1 MTYLN
6 PIRLHF
12 AGQFQADPSTVN
24 NDIRH
29 YDTSEFKPGWQQ
41 LQTTR
46 ANPNGWWNPDGS
58 GSFRLVGCTVTSVAY
73 LESDGTTPTT
83 STTDS
88 IVGMQIMGANTRV
101 AGKLV
106 DLDPQQQM
114 VSQIWGMLVRLTNGT
129 TDLFSGPFA
138 AAPFTD
144 MWNRAQGAGSSG
156 DIGASAVYQSVIG
169 PVTWGDPGDSTLL
182 QQLIAA
188 APDGLLSIKF
198 NVDSY
203 NMNIGTPGFTLG
215 RCVGTIGPASPSEPQ
230 FFSLGRHLMPSYT
243 FDPRNGPT
251 PVGPMYFMP
260 CAVQGS
266 TLYADFGNALP
277 TTTPGSDMAPIGTV
291 QLGWL
296 DANENFNQLA
306 TLADY
311 TNAGWYEQ
319 TAGIQGFTIDPSTI
333 QSNRLAV
340 SVAGTTTLMENTG
353 GIYVRADNFVY
364 RVNANEA
371 ANVTVWGTQYG
382 TPVAGIQVSVAADS
396 TQLQGGAPIPND
408 PLTKN
413 IPVADPAQPANII
426 SFPDTLTTAA
436 NGQATLT
443 IGTINPNTPR
453 GYIDGQIFGIRPLP
467 AATAAALGNPPSI
480 LSDPN
485 APNAFGFDPW
495 DFVSVLVWDAYDQ
508 PATWANVAPILAQY
522 AVLYPVMDQLID
534 LTSETEVNQQAA
546 LLQLVFGLPVT
557 DPNSMPVTRDLSDA
571 KRAMLLEYLGAQVS
585 AAPSPTVVGAAPHG
599 MPVIIRRKV
608 VGKPPQFSATP
619 GAGADAGADAADGV
633 TTKDSKTLAMRNR
646 LGNRP
651 AGNK

>member
-1 MTYLN
+1 VTYLN

-29 YDTSEFKPGWQQ
+29 FDTSQFKPGWQQ
-41 LQTTR
+41 LG
-46 ANPNGWWNPDGS
+46 AGNDPNGWWNPDGS

-73 LESDGTTPTT
+73 LESSTPTT

-88 IVGMQIMGANTRV
+88 IVGMQIIGANTRV

-129 TDLFSGPFA
+129 TDLFSGAFA

-144 MWNRAQGAGSSG
+144 MWGRATHGRGSSVAG
-156 DIGASAVYQSVIG
+156 AVYQSVIG
-169 PVTWGDPGDSTLL
+169 PVTWGDPGNSTLL

-188 APDGLLSIKF
+188 APDGYLSIKF

-203 NMNIGTPGFTLG
+203 STGVGKPGFTLG

-230 FFSLGRHLMPSYT
+230 FFTLGRHLMPSYS
-243 FDPRNGPT
+243 FDPSNGPT

-260 CAVQGS
+260 CALQGS

-277 TTTPGSDMAPIGTV
+277 TSTPGSDMANIETV
-291 QLGWL
+291 QLGSL
-296 DANENFNQLA
+296 DANDNFTGLA
-306 TLADY
+306 TLENY
-311 TNAGWYEQ
+311 TKAGWYEQ
-319 TAGIQGFTIDPSTI
+319 TAGIQAFTIDPSAI

-364 RVNANEA
+364 RVNANEP

-382 TPVAGIQVSVAADS
+382 TPVAGIQISVAADA
-396 TQLQGGAPIPND
+396 TQLQGGAPTND
-408 PLTKN
+408 PLTNN
-413 IPVADPAQPANII
+413 ITVADPAQPANII
-426 SFPDTLTTAA
+426 SFPDALTTGS
-436 NGQATLT
+436 NGQVTLT
-443 IGTINPNTPR
+443 IGTTNPNTPR
-453 GYIDGQIFGIRPLP
+453 GYIDGQVFGIRPLP
-467 AATAAALGNPPSI
+467 AATAAALGNPPAI

-485 APNAFGFDPW
+485 APTSFGFDPW
-495 DFVSVLVWDAYDQ
+495 DFVSLLVWDEYDQ

-557 DPNSMPVTRDLSDA
+557 DPNSMPVTRDLSDP
-571 KRAMLLEYLGAQVS
+571 KRAMLLQYLGAQVA

-599 MPVIIRRKV
+599 KPVLIRRKV
-608 VGKPPQFSATP
+608 AAAPPPYSATP
-619 GAGADAGADAADGV
+619 GATADAAADDDGV
-633 TTKDSKTLAMRNR
+633 TTKDSKTLAMSNR
-646 LGNRP
+646 LGMRRT
-651 AGNK
+651 GNK

>member
-1 MTYLN
+1 VTYLN

-29 YDTSEFKPGWQQ
+29 FDTSEFKPGWQQ
-41 LQTTR
+41 LSNN
-46 ANPNGWWNPDGS
+46 AGPNGWWNPDGS

-73 LESDGTTPTT
+73 LDGTTPTT

-88 IVGMQIMGANTRV
+88 IVGMQIIGANTRV

-114 VSQIWGMLVRLTNGT
+114 VSQIWGMFVRLTDGT
-129 TDLFSGPFA
+129 TDLFSGSFA

-144 MWNRAQGAGSSG
+144 MWGRAQGAGTAG
-156 DIGASAVYQSVIG
+156 DITASAVYQSVIG
-169 PVTWGDPGDSTLL
+169 PVTWGDPGKSKLL
-182 QQLIAA
+182 QQLMAA

-230 FFSLGRHLMPSYT
+230 FFSLGRHLLPNFS
-243 FDPRNGPT
+243 FSQQNGPT

-260 CAVQGS
+260 CAIQGS

-277 TTTPGSDMAPIGTV
+277 TTTPGSDMAEIGTV
-291 QLGWL
+291 QLGTL
-296 DANENFNQLA
+296 DASENFTELA
-306 TLADY
+306 TLDGY
-311 TNAGWYEQ
+311 TAAGWYEQ
-319 TAGIQGFTIDPSTI
+319 TAGIQAFTIDPSAVR
-333 QSNRLAV
+333 SNRLAV
-340 SVAGTTTLMENTG
+340 SVAGTTTLMENSG

-371 ANVTVWGTQYG
+371 ANVTVWGTLYG
-382 TPVAGIQVSVAADS
+382 TPAAGIQISVAADT
-396 TQLQGGAPIPND
+396 TQLQGGAPTND
-408 PLTKN
+408 PLTNN
-413 IPVADPAQPANII
+413 IAVADPGQPANII
-426 SFPDTLTTAA
+426 SFPDTLTTGP
-436 NGQATLT
+436 NGQVTLT
-443 IGTINPNTPR
+443 INTTNPNTPR
-453 GYIDGQIFGIRPLP
+453 VYMDGQVFGVRCLP
-467 AATAAALGNPPSI
+467 QDVASAIGNPPAI
-480 LSDPN
+480 LSGQ
-485 APNAFGFDPW
+485 AASAFGFDPW
-495 DFVSVLVWDAYDQ
+495 DFVSLLVWDAYDQ

-546 LLQLVFGLPVT
+546 LLRLAFGLPVT

-571 KRAMLLEYLGAQVS
+571 KRAMLLQYLDAQLS

-599 MPVIIRRKV
+599 GPVIMRRKRR
-608 VGKPPQFSATP
+608 VGGPPPAAP
-619 GAGADAGADAADGV
+619 AAPPPADGV
-633 TTKDSKTLAMRNR
+633 TTKDSKTLALRNR
-646 LGNRP
+646 LGNR
-651 AGNK
+651 AANK

>member
-29 YDTSEFKPGWQQ
+29 FDTSEFQPGWQQ

-46 ANPNGWWNPDGS
+46 KNPNGWWNPDGS

-73 LESDGTTPTT
+73 LDVHGNPTT

-88 IVGMQIMGANTRV
+88 IVGMQIMGANARV

-114 VSQIWGMLVRLTNGT
+114 VSQIWGMLVRLTNGA
-129 TDLFSGPFA
+129 TDLFSGSFA
-138 AAPFTD
+138 PAPFTD

-169 PVTWGDPGDSTLL
+169 PVTWGDPGNSTLL
-182 QQLIAA
+182 QQLMAA

-203 NMNIGTPGFTLG
+203 NMTIGAPGFTLG
-215 RCVGTIGPASPSEPQ
+215 RCVGTIGPASASEPQ
-230 FFSLGRHLMPSYT
+230 FFTLGRHLMPSYS
-243 FDPRNGPT
+243 FDRVTGAN

-291 QLGWL
+291 QLGSL
-296 DANENFNQLA
+296 DATDNFTELV
-306 TLADY
+306 TLEDY

-319 TAGIQGFTIDPSTI
+319 TAGIQAFTIDPSTI

-364 RVNANEA
+364 RVNANEP

-382 TPVAGIQVSVAADS
+382 NPAGGIQISVAADA
-396 TQLQGGAPIPND
+396 TQLQGGPPTND
-408 PLTKN
+408 PLTNN

-436 NGQATLT
+436 NGQVTLT
-443 IGTINPNTPR
+443 ISTTNPNTPR
-453 GYIDGQIFGIRPLP
+453 GYIDGQVFGIRCLP
-467 AATAAALGNPPSI
+467 AATAAAIGNPPAI
-480 LSDPN
+480 LSDQTTPMT
-485 APNAFGFDPW
+485 AFGFDPW
-495 DFVSVLVWDAYDQ
+495 DFVSLLVWDEYSQ

-546 LLQLVFGLPVT
+546 LLQLVFGLPVS
-557 DPNSMPVTRDLSDA
+557 DPNSMPVTRDLSDP
-571 KRAMLLEYLGAQVS
+571 KRAMLLQYLGAQVA

-599 MPVIIRRKV
+599 NPVIMRRKV
-608 VGKPPQFSATP
+608 AAAPPPIA
-619 GAGADAGADAADGV
+619 AGAAAEADAV

-646 LGNRP
+646 LGMRRT
-651 AGNK
+651 GNK

>member
-1 MTYLN
+1 VTYLN

-24 NDIRH
+24 NEVRH
-29 YDTSEFKPGWQQ
+29 YDTSQFQPGWQQ
-41 LQTTR
+41 LEADFDPTTG
-46 ANPNGWWNPDGS
+46 AYTNPNGWWNPDGS

-73 LESDGTTPTT
+73 LDVHGSPTT

-129 TDLFSGPFA
+129 TDLFSGSFA

-144 MWNRAQGAGSSG
+144 MWSRAQGPGSSG

-230 FFSLGRHLMPSYT
+230 FFTLGRHLMPSYT
-243 FDPRNGPT
+243 FNQVTGPT

-260 CAVQGS
+260 CALQGS

-291 QLGWL
+291 QLGTL
-296 DANENFNQLA
+296 DANDNFTELA
-306 TLADY
+306 TLENYAS
-311 TNAGWYEQ
+311 AGWYEQ
-319 TAGIQGFTIDPSTI
+319 TAGIQAFTIDPPAI

-340 SVAGTTTLMENTG
+340 SVAGTTTLMENTDG
-353 GIYVRADNFVY
+353 LYVRADNFVY
-364 RVNANEA
+364 RLNANEA

-382 TPVAGIQVSVAADS
+382 IPIAGIAISVAADP
-396 TQLQGGAPIPND
+396 TQLQTGPEAND
-408 PLTKN
+408 PLTN
-413 IPVADPAQPANII
+413 SITIYDPAQPANII
-426 SFPDTLTTAA
+426 SFPGTLTTAA

-443 IGTINPNTPR
+443 INTINPNTPR
-453 GYIDGQIFGIRPLP
+453 VYMDGQVFGVRCLP
-467 AATAAALGNPPSI
+467 AATAAAIGNPPAI
-480 LSDPN
+480 LSDQNTPMT
-485 APNAFGFDPW
+485 AFGFDPW
-495 DFVSVLVWDAYDQ
+495 DFVSLLVWDEYDQ

-571 KRAMLLEYLGAQVS
+571 KRAMLLQYLGAQVS
-585 AAPSPTVVGAAPHG
+585 ASPSPTVVGAAPHG
-599 MPVIIRRKV
+599 KPVMIRRKV
-608 VGKPPQFSATP
+608 AAASPPSAAP
-619 GAGADAGADAADGV
+619 DAGVV
-633 TTKDSKTLAMRNR
+633 TTKDSKTLALRNR
-646 LGNRP
+646 LGNRRT
-651 AGNK
+651 GNK

>member
-29 YDTSEFKPGWQQ
+29 YDTSEFKAGWQQ
-41 LQTTR
+41 LQTSR
-46 ANPNGWWNPDGS
+46 ADPNGWWNPDGS
-58 GSFRLVGCTVTSVAY
+58 GSFRLVGCTVSSVGY
-73 LESDGTTPTT
+73 LESDGTPTT

-106 DLDPQQQM
+106 DLDPEQQM

-144 MWNRAQGAGSSG
+144 MWSRAQGQGSSG

-182 QQLIAA
+182 KQLMAA
-188 APDGLLSIKF
+188 APEGYLSIRF

-230 FFSLGRHLMPSYT
+230 FFSLGRHLLPSYT
-243 FDPRNGPT
+243 FDPVNGPT

-260 CAVQGS
+260 CTVQGS

-277 TTTPGSDMAPIGTV
+277 TITPGSDMAPIGTV

-296 DANENFNQLA
+296 DANDNFNELV
-306 TLADY
+306 TLDDY
-311 TNAGWYEQ
+311 TSAGWYEQ
-319 TAGIQGFTIDPSTI
+319 TAGIQAFTIDPSTI

-340 SVAGTTTLMENTG
+340 SVDGTTTLMENSG

-364 RVNANEA
+364 RVNANET
-371 ANVTVWGTQYG
+371 ANVTVWGTLYG
-382 TPVAGIQVSVAADS
+382 SPAAGIQISVAADA
-396 TQLQGGAPIPND
+396 TQLQGGAPYPHD

-413 IPVADPAQPANII
+413 ITAYDPAQPANII
-426 SFPDTLTTAA
+426 SFPQALTTGAG
-436 NGQATLT
+436 GQVTLAINT
-443 IGTINPNTPR
+443 TNPNTPR
-453 GYIDGQIFGIRPLP
+453 VYIDGQVFGVRCLP
-467 AATAAALGNPPSI
+467 AATATALGNPPAI
-480 LSDPN
+480 LSGQSTT
-485 APNAFGFDPW
+485 AFGFNPW
-495 DFVSVLVWDAYDQ
+495 DFVSLLVWDEYDQ

-571 KRAMLLEYLGAQVS
+571 KRAMLLQYLGAQV
-585 AAPSPTVVGAAPHG
+585 AASPSPTVVGAAPHG
-599 MPVIIRRKV
+599 KPVIIKRKV
-608 VGKPPQFSATP
+608 VGKPPQFSAP
-619 GAGADAGADAADGV
+619 PPAAAGDGV

-646 LGNRP
+646 LGNRT